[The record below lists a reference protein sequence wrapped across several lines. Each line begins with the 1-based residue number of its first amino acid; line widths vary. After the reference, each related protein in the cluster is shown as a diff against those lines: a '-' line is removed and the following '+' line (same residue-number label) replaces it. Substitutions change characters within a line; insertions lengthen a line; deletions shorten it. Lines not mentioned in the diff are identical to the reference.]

1 MPEKMTPKRESSFAG
16 QQALQPRVLG
26 IVLAGGK
33 GTRLFPLTR
42 ERAKPAVPF
51 GGKYRI
57 IDFVLSN
64 FVNSGIHSI
73 YVLTQFRSQSLLQ
86 HLSEGW
92 QFSGILKSH
101 FIINVPAQMRSESES
116 WYRGTADA
124 IFQNINLIEQSNP
137 HLVAIFGGD
146 HIYRMNIASM
156 IDFHMVKQAEVTVAA
171 IPVPRQHAAELGV
184 IEANE
189 DGRIMGFHE
198 KSPNA
203 PTMAADPDRVHASM
217 GNYIFSTGA
226 LLELLKADAK
236 DPNSHHDF
244 GMNILPKLAGNAPVY
259 AYNFETNRIPGEA
272 ADAVPYWRDVGTIE
286 AYYEANM
293 DLNHV
298 KPELNLYNREW
309 PVRSTSYPDPPAK
322 FVFDE
327 EGRRGQAVD
336 SIVSDGCILSGGV
349 VRRSVLARGVRVHTG
364 ALVEGCVIMDD
375 CDIGRH
381 AKLRRAILDKNVR
394 IPQDGTVGYD
404 LEADRARG
412 WHVTH
417 SGVVVI
423 GREHSSVPVASIFA

>member
-1 MPEKMTPKRESSFAG
+1 MITQREPAAAVEES
-16 QQALQPRVLG
+16 LHTRVLG

-64 FVNSGIHSI
+64 FINSGIYSI

-92 QFSGILKSH
+92 QFGGMLKSH
-101 FIINVPAQMRSESES
+101 FIINVPAQMRSENEA
-116 WYRGTADA
+116 WYQGTADA
-124 IFQNINLIEQSNP
+124 IFQNINLIEQSDP
-137 HLVAIFGGD
+137 HVVAIFGGD

-156 IDFHMVKQAEVTVAA
+156 IDFHRARHAELTVAA
-171 IPVPRQHAAELGV
+171 NPFPREFAAEFGV

-189 DGRIMGFHE
+189 EGRVLAFHE
-198 KSPNA
+198 KNPNA
-203 PTMAADPDRVHASM
+203 PTMPGDPSRVYASM
-217 GNYIFSTGA
+217 GNYIFSTRT
-226 LLELLKADAK
+226 LVDLLKADAK

-244 GMNILPKLAGNAPVY
+244 GRDILPKLAGNAPVY

-272 ADAVPYWRDVGTIE
+272 EDAIPYWRDVGTID

-293 DLNHV
+293 DLNDIA
-298 KPELNLYNREW
+298 PELNLYNRQW

-322 FVFDE
+322 FAFDE
-327 EGRRGQAVD
+327 ADRRGEALD
-336 SIVSDGCILSGGV
+336 TIVSGGCILSGGA
-349 VRRSVLARGVRVHTG
+349 VRKSVLGRGVRVHTG
-364 ALVEGCVIMDD
+364 ALVEGCVIMDN

-381 AKLRRAILDKNVR
+381 AKVRRAILDKNVR
-394 IPQDGTVGYD
+394 IPEGALVGYD
-404 LEADRARG
+404 LDADRARG
-412 WHVTH
+412 WHVTD
-417 SGVVVI
+417 SGIVVI
-423 GREHSSVPVASIFA
+423 GREHSTVPLAALFT